1 MARRGAEH
9 FAARLPYGQAHLLVA
24 CDAAVDRGV
33 DDAVQAHAEQADVA
47 MRLLV
52 LILADQ
58 GPQLLVLILHHLDGI
73 LQRAH
78 LHLGTQHTVSLQAQ
92 GPVLPHHS
100 PEGGDLR
107 AGEPPCSYS
116 CGLEALA
123 LSNALC

>member
-9 FAARLPYGQAHLLVA
+9 FAARLPCGRAHLLVA
-24 CDAAVDRGV
+24 RDAAVDRGV
-33 DDAVQAHAEQADVA
+33 DDTVQAHAEQADVA

-92 GPVLPHHS
+92 
-100 PEGGDLR
+100 DQ
-107 AGEPPCSYS
+107 CSTPQS
-116 CGLEALA
+116 
-123 LSNALC
+123 